1 MGLTLLIYGF
11 ALLSIVLF
19 VWAKAIVE
27 DVAAEKLMF
36 ILASGSGCWFV
47 VVALIQIYFYYLG
60 N

>member
-1 MGLTLLIYGF
+1 MGLTLIIYGF

-27 DVAAEKLMF
+27 DVAAEKFLF
-36 ILASGSGCWFV
+36 KLAAASGCWFV
-47 VVALIQIYFYYLG
+47 VVAFIQIYFFYLG